1 MASLVCPLE
10 LQQCHGKEAVFALC
24 CCREVLMNSYYRG
37 AHARHYNRRW
47 HTFTERTLTRVLTLL
62 EGETF
67 LFAPASSHRKLHV
80 LDVACGTGRLIELLS
95 QRHPCLDAVG
105 VDASQ
110 DMLTQARKAFRD
122 QSRIHFVQAQVGPG
136 ERANLPFEPASF
148 DVITCTNAFH
158 DLRAPLETLQGL
170 RTLLKP
176 GGILILEDYARR
188 PPPFPWKVFER
199 IVRRIEGTY
208 VRAYT
213 LEEAHA
219 LCTQAG
225 YQALAEEAFKIDWLW
240 HGWEILASKM

>member
-1 MASLVCPLE
+1 MD
-10 LQQCHGKEAVFALC
+10 
-24 CCREVLMNSYYRG
+24 NYYRG
-37 AHARHYNRRW
+37 AHALHYNTRW
-47 HTFTERTLTRVLTLL
+47 HTFTERTLTHVLTFLK
-62 EGETF
+62 EETIQ
-67 LFAPASSHRKLHV
+67 FAPASSHQKLHV

-95 QRHPCLDAVG
+95 QRYPRLDAVG

-110 DMLTQARKAFRD
+110 DMLTQARKTVQD
-122 QSRIHFVQAQVGPG
+122 QSCIHFVQAEVGPG

-170 RTLLKP
+170 RTLLTP

-188 PPPFPWKVFER
+188 PPPFPWNTFER
-199 IVRRIEGTY
+199 IVRWVEGTY
-208 VRAYT
+208 VQAYT

-240 HGWEILASKM
+240 RGWEIVASKI